1 MNLIYSAEIHWI
13 WKMIMDVQ
21 KYNRQCSMLLCGYF
35 ASSQKENWIAK
46 STSDRSIG
54 ISLVLIWY
62 LWKWKSGIR
71 FATIVHC
78 ICDRWRISDRPRMSD
93 IDEATL
99 KTDSL
104 NFVRKRLVLFV
115 TSSLLSNR
123 KRCRILERERSNGVQ
138 RIPFL
143 LLRKWLVSDTKLL
156 LFVYVTCVALFFVF
170 FFWLSRF
177 QFNNI
182 ESMCTYLF
190 CLFWRGCISFSS
202 KQKVFNVSNNDKE
215 LVSIFCFS
223 SWCVWMAGMFFSL
236 TLWFWNW
243 SVCQQNGNTMT
254 VSTHE
259 HRMSRNYS
267 R

>member
-1 MNLIYSAEIHWI
+1 MKPHWKRI
-13 WKMIMDVQ
+13 VWVLYGNGLCCLWLLHCFQIENGVGFLRERGVKEYKEYHFCCWESDLCQ
-21 KYNRQCSMLLCGYF
+21 TLNSFYLSMLRLSLY
-35 ASSQKENWIAK
+35 SS
-46 STSDRSIG
+46 
-54 ISLVLIWY
+54 
-62 LWKWKSGIR
+62 
-71 FATIVHC
+71 F
-78 ICDRWRISDRPRMSD
+78 
-93 IDEATL
+93 
-99 KTDSL
+99 
-104 NFVRKRLVLFV
+104 
-115 TSSLLSNR
+115 
-123 KRCRILERERSNGVQ
+123 
-138 RIPFL
+138 
-143 LLRKWLVSDTKLL
+143 
-156 LFVYVTCVALFFVF
+156 F

>member
-1 MNLIYSAEIHWI
+1 MKPHWKRI
-13 WKMIMDVQ
+13 VWVL
-21 KYNRQCSMLLCGYF
+21 YGNGLCCLWLLHCF
-35 ASSQKENWIAK
+35 QIEN
-46 STSDRSIG
+46 G
-54 ISLVLIWY
+54 VGFL
-62 LWKWKSGIR
+62 
-71 FATIVHC
+71 
-78 ICDRWRISDRPRMSD
+78 
-93 IDEATL
+93 
-99 KTDSL
+99 
-104 NFVRKRLVLFV
+104 
-115 TSSLLSNR
+115 
-123 KRCRILERERSNGVQ
+123 RERSKWVQ

-156 LFVYVTCVALFFVF
+156 LFVYVTFVALFFVF